1 MDDLASKITEL
12 LGDPEGMKRITDIAS
27 SLMSGEQ
34 SNALNAPKSE
44 SQPKDN
50 EGFNLS
56 DMQLDPVQMGN
67 MMKLMSVLKSQN
79 KEDDNTRLLNALKP
93 HLSAE
98 RRKKVDK
105 AISLLK
111 IVKLLPILKESGLTN
126 IF

>member
-67 MMKLMSVLKSQN
+67 MMKMMSVLKSQN

>member
-56 DMQLDPVQMGN
+56 DMHLDPVQMGN
-67 MMKLMSVLKSQN
+67 MMKMMSVLKSQN